1 MSIFVRPFG
10 ATPDGRAVPLYTLE
24 TASGFSVSVTP
35 FGCRIV
41 SILAPDR
48 NGHFATVLH
57 SFDHLEP
64 YWETRNF
71 HGAFV
76 GRFANRIGGASFEID
91 GVTYHLLKNEGE
103 NTIHGGVKKHLA
115 ITLFDTEKT
124 ADGPEPSITFSH
136 LDPDGTE
143 GYPGNLNVTV
153 TYKLTKDNAL
163 AIFYTASSDKKTPVN
178 LTNHSYFNLKDD
190 KNEPVLDTILQIASH
205 QVTEVDDGLIPTGKI
220 LDISGTAL
228 DFSSP
233 KPIGQDIGENELSMR
248 RVNGY
253 DHNYVL
259 DGEGLRK
266 VAEAYDPQSGRVME
280 TFTDL
285 PGMQL
290 YTDNDN
296 EHRAFCLETQ
306 FYPDSVHH
314 PEFPFSWVEPG
325 HPLKTT
331 TIFRFSVR

>member
-1 MSIFVRPFG
+1 M
-10 ATPDGRAVPLYTLE
+10 
-24 TASGFSVSVTP
+24 
-35 FGCRIV
+35 
-41 SILAPDR
+41 
-48 NGHFATVLH
+48 
-57 SFDHLEP
+57 
-64 YWETRNF
+64 
-71 HGAFV
+71 
-76 GRFANRIGGASFEID
+76 
-91 GVTYHLLKNEGE
+91 
-103 NTIHGGVKKHLA
+103 
-115 ITLFDTEKT
+115 
-124 ADGPEPSITFSH
+124 
-136 LDPDGTE
+136 
-143 GYPGNLNVTV
+143 
-153 TYKLTKDNAL
+153 
-163 AIFYTASSDKKTPVN
+163 N

-233 KPIGQDIGENELSMR
+233 KPIGQDIGENEPSMR